1 MILKQA
7 FLRAATAALPKQ
19 PIDTKPLEPSL
30 VGLQYF
36 VKTRRWEKPASHYE
50 TTTPPQSNIHSGSNP
65 FAQVMYGI
73 PPQERTNKKTFW
85 ESLMQPTAEVV
96 VIDGE
101 LVE

>member
-1 MILKQA
+1 M
-7 FLRAATAALPKQ
+7 AAAPKQ
-19 PIDTKPLEPSL
+19 HSEKTTLEPSL

-50 TTTPPQSNIHSGSNP
+50 ETAAPQSQHNSCTNP

-73 PPQERTNKKTFW
+73 PPQERTSKKAFW
-85 ESLMQPTAEVV
+85 ETLIPPSTEAIVV
-96 VIDGE
+96 DGE

>member
-7 FLRAATAALPKQ
+7 FLRAATAALPKHALEAQQ
-19 PIDTKPLEPSL
+19 PKPSL

-50 TTTPPQSNIHSGSNP
+50 TTPHITASNP

-73 PPQERTNKKTFW
+73 PPQSNGKKAFW
-85 ESLMQPTAEVV
+85 DALMTPTTGAIVV
-96 VIDGE
+96 DGE

>member
-19 PIDTKPLEPSL
+19 SVDTKPLEPSL

-50 TTTPPQSNIHSGSNP
+50 AVSSPIATTNP

-73 PPQERTNKKTFW
+73 PPQESNSKKAFW

>member
-7 FLRAATAALPKQ
+7 FLRAATAAVPKQ
-19 PIDTKPLEPSL
+19 ASAVQPPEPSL

-36 VKTRRWEKPASHYE
+36 VKTRRWEKPASHYDA
-50 TTTPPQSNIHSGSNP
+50 TSSSHISASNP

-73 PPQERTNKKTFW
+73 PPQSHGKKAFW
-85 ESLMQPTAEVV
+85 ENLMQPTAEVV